1 MALINCPE
9 CNQQVSSEAKNCP
22 NCGCPL
28 YKAENSGQIRKF
40 VICLIVAVVLCG
52 GGFGWYYIQQ
62 ERKEIDA
69 AIEANHRYLSS
80 VPPPTSYD
88 DAFNYYLRYK
98 VSDDNWHTFST
109 AIRLDEV
116 RNVPFSESM
125 IIKDWE
131 SKYSKFFSRN

>member
-1 MALINCPE
+1 MARVNCPE

-22 NCGCPL
+22 KCGYPL
-28 YKAENSGQIRKF
+28 HKTENSGQIRKF

-52 GGFGWYYIQQ
+52 GGFGWYYVHLQ
-62 ERKEIDA
+62 RKEIDA

-98 VSDDNWHTFST
+98 VSDDNWHTFSSILRIEKVKGIPFHSSSI
-109 AIRLDEV
+109 IRE
-116 RNVPFSESM
+116 
-125 IIKDWE
+125 WE
-131 SKYSKFFSRN
+131 FIYCEFFSR

>member
-9 CNQQVSSEAKNCP
+9 CNQQVSSEAKNRP
-22 NCGCPL
+22 NCGYPL

-116 RNVPFSESM
+116 RGVPFNESM

-131 SKYSKFFSRN
+131 STYSKFFSRN